1 MKRLAIIP
9 ARGGSKRIPRKNI
22 KNFLGKP
29 IIAYSIETALASNLF
44 DKVIVSTEDTEIA
57 EISKEYGAQVPFFR
71 SINYANDYATL
82 SEVIEE
88 VVQRIEKQE
97 GILYEALCCMLP
109 TAPLTSVKQIKDSLS
124 LLESDDVH
132 SVTPVIPF
140 SYPIWR
146 SLKINDKNRLEM
158 IWPQYLN
165 NRSQDLQ
172 VAYHDAGTFY
182 WIRRDRFMNQKT
194 FFTSNNKP
202 FVLNEMEVHDIDNI
216 DDWRLAELK
225 YKLLNE
231 ET

>member
-57 EISKEYGAQVPFFR
+57 EISKKNGAQVPFLR
-71 SINYANDYATL
+71 SIDNASDYATL

-88 VVQRIEKQE
+88 VVQGIEKQE
-97 GILYEALCCMLP
+97 GIFYEALCCMLP
-109 TAPLTSVKQIKDSLS
+109 TAPLTSVKHIKDSLS
-124 LLESDDVH
+124 LLESDEVH
-132 SVTPVIPF
+132 SVTPVVPF

-165 NRSQDLQ
+165 TRSQDLPE
-172 VAYHDAGTFY
+172 AYHDAGTFY
-182 WIRRDRFMNQKT
+182 WIRRDRFMHQKT

-202 FVLNEMEVHDIDNI
+202 FVLNEMEVQDIDNL